1 MTLENT
7 PPSSVLRSPTNLI
20 PKDGLRQ
27 QPSPQTLRLP
37 GWRFWVPLTLQ
48 LGLIVAIPA
57 QDAWTFVTGEAV
69 TLQTRPVD
77 PYDLLRGYSQTL
89 SYDISQ
95 PQTLQSLPG
104 GKETLEDTARAT
116 PLYVVLAAP
125 QIVGTTP
132 PSPWKPVRVSRSR
145 PQDLAPGQIALKGE
159 YSGWQI
165 LYGLETYYMPEAQRQ
180 QINDHIQQV
189 QGQEQPAFV
198 VAIKVDAQGNSVPV
212 SLWVEDRNYRF

>member
-7 PPSSVLRSPTNLI
+7 PPSSAPQSPTDLI
-20 PKDGLRQ
+20 PKDRLRHL
-27 QPSPQTLRLP
+27 PSLQTLRLP
-37 GWRFWVPLTLQ
+37 GWRLWVPLTLQ

-57 QDAWTFVTGEAV
+57 QNAWTFVTGEAV

-77 PYDLLRGYSQTL
+77 PYDLLRGYSQIL

-95 PQTLQSLPG
+95 PQTLKSLPG
-104 GKETLEDTARAT
+104 GKETLKDTTRST

-125 QIVGTTP
+125 QTVGTTP
-132 PSPWKPVRVSRSR
+132 PLPWKPVRVSRSR

-159 YSGWQI
+159 YTGWQI
-165 LYGLETYYMPEAQRQ
+165 LYGLETYYMPEDQRQ
-180 QINDHIQQV
+180 QINDHIQKV
-189 QGQEQPAFV
+189 QRQEQPAFV